1 MRSLANTNVEPQ
13 HGFSLIELLVVVAVI
28 LALAAIAIPNLLR
41 SKIAANEASAV
52 STLRQISSAEVA
64 YRTTYDAVGFSP
76 DLPSLGG
83 PANGC
88 SPSPA
93 TACIVDSVITTGN
106 KSGYRFFAAGFAPGG
121 SPTNTQFV
129 ASAAPQAFDK
139 SGVKNFCVAT
149 DDGTLR
155 VNPGAPGMPP
165 APDVPTCLAYSTLQ

>member
-1 MRSLANTNVEPQ
+1 MNSNPQ
-13 HGFSLIELLVVVAVI
+13 RGFSLIELLVVVAVI

-41 SKIAANEASAV
+41 SKIAANESSAV

-64 YRTTYDAVGFSP
+64 YRTTYDSVGFSP

-88 SPSPA
+88 TPSPA

-139 SGVKNFCVAT
+139 SGVKNFCIAT
-149 DDGTLR
+149 DDGVLR

-165 APDVPTCLAYSTLQ
+165 APDVPTCLAYTTLQ

>member
-1 MRSLANTNVEPQ
+1 MKSLVNTNTESQ

-93 TACIVDSVITTGN
+93 TACIVDSVITAGN
-106 KSGYRFFAAGFAPGG
+106 KNGYRFFAAGFAPGG